1 MSVRSVIIAGLLA
14 LWLLRVPSLAQPM
27 GGDQGLYAYAGQQ
40 LLAGHAPYAAAWDQ
54 KPPGIH
60 VVYAVLWLVWPHES
74 VVAIADM
81 VVAGLVALLL
91 VVIGRRRF
99 SETTGFAAAA
109 IFLFFANPS
118 MVQRLSGVYVRGQ
131 CETFITLA
139 ITWALALAAVERRT
153 RRHLIGIGVLLGC
166 AFWLKYNAAA
176 YALAITTAIFI
187 WTQDPESWWRSGLKE
202 LGWIAAAGALTVA
215 LPLVA
220 MVAAG
225 AGRDLYL
232 ATIAYNLEYSGE
244 TYEGTTP
251 LRYLLTFPVAR
262 ASNDALWILGGVGAI
277 GALIRWGRGPRMA
290 PGLCGV
296 VILSWLIASFF
307 SILINGA
314 REVPQYFIQAAPAL
328 AMMAAVG
335 LAPLFSTRKSFLVPV
350 ATTVVLVAA
359 CLRPGGP
366 GDTGHLPKL
375 MENLRTDWNALKG
388 ETDRFNYLERFN
400 GGDEHKFVAL
410 EVEDLA
416 RKIKSGTQSSDS
428 IYVFG
433 FSPGVFVKSERR
445 SASRF
450 HWSRPVVIEFAAGTP
465 GYGSEALAADLAR
478 EQPAIVALQKKDWGR
493 GDQAADAD
501 SSTFFHRTPKLENWL
516 IAGYVRE
523 RDTPLFEVWRR
534 R

>member
-1 MSVRSVIIAGLLA
+1 MTVRSLTIAGLLA
-14 LWLLRVPSLAQPM
+14 LWLLRVPSVAQPM

-54 KPPGIH
+54 KPPGVH
-60 VVYAVLWLVWPHES
+60 VVYALLWFVWPHES

-81 VVAGLVALLL
+81 VVAGIVAVLLI
-91 VVIGRRRF
+91 VIARRRF
-99 SETTGFAAAA
+99 TEGVGFAAAA

-139 ITWALALAAVERRT
+139 IAGSLALAAAQRRS
-153 RRHLIGIGVLLGC
+153 RAHLIGIGVLLGC

-176 YALAITTAIFI
+176 YALAITTAIFV
-187 WTQDPESWWRSGLKE
+187 WSRDPESWWRSGLKE
-202 LGWIAAAGALTVA
+202 LRWIAVAGALTVA
-215 LPLVA
+215 LPLLA

-232 ATIAYNLEYSGE
+232 ATVTYNVAYSGE
-244 TYEGTTP
+244 TYESTTP
-251 LRYLLTFPVAR
+251 LRSLFTFPIAR
-262 ASNDALWILGGVGAI
+262 ASNDALWILGGMGVLAGLFHWLRA
-277 GALIRWGRGPRMA
+277 PRSA
-290 PGLCGV
+290 QALCGL
-296 VILSWLIASFF
+296 VILSWLAASFL

-314 REVPQYFIQAAPAL
+314 RELPQYFIQAGPAL
-328 AMMAAVG
+328 AMMASAG
-335 LAPLFSTRKSFLVPV
+335 LAPLFSHRKSVLVPV
-350 ATTVVLVAA
+350 VTTVVLVAA
-359 CLRPGGP
+359 CLRPGQA
-366 GDTGHLPKL
+366 GHIPKL
-375 MENLRTDWNALKG
+375 MENLRFDWSGLTG
-388 ETDRFNYLERFN
+388 TTDRLTYLARF
-400 GGDEHKFVAL
+400 GEEKFVAL

-416 RKIKSGTQSSDS
+416 VKIKAATASTDA

-450 HWSRPVVIEFAAGTP
+450 HWSRPVVIEFEAGTP
-465 GYGSEALAADLAR
+465 GYGSDALAADLAR

-493 GDQAADAD
+493 GDQSVEAH
-501 SSTFFHRTPKLENWL
+501 SSVFFHRTPKLETWL
-516 IAGYVRE
+516 TSGYLHD

-534 R
+534 RQ

>member
-1 MSVRSVIIAGLLA
+1 MTVRSLAIAGLVA

-40 LLAGHAPYAAAWDQ
+40 LLAGHAPYAAGWDQ

-60 VVYAVLWLVWPHES
+60 VVYALLWFVWPHES

-81 VVAGLVALLL
+81 AVAGLVALLL
-91 VVIGRRRF
+91 VVIARRRF
-99 SETTGFAAAA
+99 TEGIGFAAAA
-109 IFLFFANPS
+109 VFLFFANPS

-131 CETFITLA
+131 CETFIVLA
-139 ITWALALAAVERRT
+139 ITGAIALAAAERRS
-153 RRHLIGIGVLLGC
+153 RASLIGIGVLLGC

-176 YALAITTAIFI
+176 YALAITTAIFV
-187 WTQDPESWWRSGLKE
+187 WTQDPESWWRSGMKE

-215 LPLVA
+215 LPLLA
-220 MVAAG
+220 MIAVG

-232 ATIAYNLEYSGE
+232 ATITYNVAYSGE
-244 TYEGTTP
+244 TYENTTA
-251 LRYLLTFPVAR
+251 LRYLFTFPIAR
-262 ASNDALWILGGVGAI
+262 ASNDALWILGGLGAI
-277 GALIRWGRGPRMA
+277 GALIQWVRAPRDSRA
-290 PGLCGV
+290 LCGL
-296 VILSWLIASFF
+296 VILSWIVAALF

-314 REVPQYFIQAAPAL
+314 REVPQYFVQAAAAL

-335 LAPLFSTRKSFLVPV
+335 LAPLFSTRRSLLVPAV
-350 ATTVVLVAA
+350 TTVVLVAA
-359 CLRPGGP
+359 CLRPGV
-366 GDTGHLPKL
+366 TGHLPKL
-375 MENLRTDWNALKG
+375 WDNLRADWSALKG
-388 ETDRFNYLERFN
+388 ETDRFTYLARFN
-400 GGDEHKFVAL
+400 GGDDHKFVAL

-416 RKIKSGTQSSDS
+416 RKIKAGTASSDT

-433 FSPGVFVKSERR
+433 YSPGVFVKSERR

-450 HWSRPVVIEFAAGTP
+450 HWSRPVVIEFAAGSP

-493 GDQAADAD
+493 GDRTADAD
-501 SSTFFHRTPKLENWL
+501 SSTFFHRTPKLETWL
-516 IAGYVRE
+516 TGGYVHD